1 MSSAQSKIYKLFLS
15 LSASLIPL
23 HLSANFLFCFHGIK
37 YRADICIDKT
47 IIEFQHSPITS
58 EEFAKRNDFYLSCGY
73 QVVWV
78 FDATGKIKNQI
89 GDSIDPMKCHIDD
102 LCWKRAKGQF
112 AVKIP
117 PNVSIYL
124 QYKTNVSIQKY
135 ANQELD
141 IMLYLTKVSP
151 KSFTFY
157 DTNPYYISPVNF
169 LKQYK
174 GIVPNAAPSISEII
188 EKSKKGQ
195 SDAKKR
201 QYNQLMSK
209 IVDNHLRRYVKRRPR
224 L

>member
-1 MSSAQSKIYKLFLS
+1 MTIPS
-15 LSASLIPL
+15 LSFS
-23 HLSANFLFCFHGIK
+23 F
-37 YRADICIDKT
+37 
-47 IIEFQHSPITS
+47 
-58 EEFAKRNDFYLSCGY
+58 
-73 QVVWV
+73 
-78 FDATGKIKNQI
+78 KIKNQI
-89 GDSIDPMKCHIDD
+89 GDSIDPMKCHTDD

-124 QYKTNVSIQKY
+124 QYKTGVSIREY

-141 IMLYLTKVSP
+141 IMLYLTKVLP

-157 DTNPYYISPVNF
+157 DTNPFYIRPANF

-174 GIVPNAAPSISEII
+174 GVVSNDAFSISEII
-188 EKSKKGQ
+188 EKSKKVQKEQ

-201 QYNQLMSK
+201 QYFQLMRKNYS
-209 IVDNHLRRYVKRRPR
+209 RRFKRRPW